1 MSADPKLSD
10 EHGQPFD
17 PEAYAFVLRP
27 LTQQEGGGW
36 SATIPALRVCAG
48 DGESEVEAI
57 ADVRAAALEWADAC
71 FEKGQAMPAAFGTES
86 IAAE

>member
-17 PEAYAFVLRP
+17 PEAYAIVLRP

-36 SATIPALRVCAG
+36 FATIPALPGCAG
-48 DGESEVEAI
+48 DGES
-57 ADVRAAALEWADAC
+57 
-71 FEKGQAMPAAFGTES
+71 
-86 IAAE
+86 